1 MQAMA
6 LAKFFS
12 ADYPSARARFIEAA
26 DRLVWRREVHDIGIS
41 GPAGESLSIDTALL
55 GNSAPEVVVVV
66 SSGLHGVEGF
76 FGSAVQLAFL
86 EQQAARFALPANAAI
101 ILVHALNPFGFAWRR
116 RWNEHNVDL
125 NRNFL
130 ADYAF
135 VDRDP
140 DYEES
145 RDAYARLYTLL
156 NPARPP
162 SRIEPYAIKAF
173 TAILSQGWAERA
185 RLPRDQR
192 PPPVA
197 IGAILGLGLA
207 QLRKTIPVGQYEYPD
222 GLFFG
227 GTQAECTTQYMRG
240 TLPVWVGHARR
251 IIHVDL
257 HTGLGRRG
265 KYKLFVSEEKNSEPV
280 RQAARW
286 FGAENVEPWGEGTA
300 YRARGLMAT
309 HFASVFRD
317 RRYLCLTAE
326 FGTYSAMPV
335 LRALRAEH
343 QAHRFSRPD
352 SADYEWAKRLVMEA
366 FCPRSRSWRESTI
379 AQGLK
384 IVKRA
389 VDVCYG
395 R

>member
-1 MQAMA
+1 MA
-6 LAKFFS
+6 LSDCFS
-12 ADYPSARARFIEAA
+12 ADYSSARDRFLSAT
-26 DRLVWRREVHDIGIS
+26 DRLGWWREAHDIGVN

-55 GNSAPEVVVVV
+55 GNPSPENVVIV

-76 FGSAVQLAFL
+76 FGSAVQLAVL
-86 EQQAARFALPANAAI
+86 EQQAAALALPSNSAI

-116 RWNEHNVDL
+116 RWNENNVDL

-130 ADYAF
+130 TDYSF
-135 VDRDP
+135 LDRDP
-140 DYEES
+140 DYGAS
-145 RDAYARLYTLL
+145 RTAYARLYRFL

-162 SRIEPYAIKAF
+162 SQMEPYALKALA
-173 TAILSQGWAERA
+173 AIFSQGWAERA

-192 PPPVA
+192 PRPIA

-207 QLRKTIPVGQYEYPD
+207 QLRNTIPVGQYEYPE

-227 GTQAECTTQYMRG
+227 GTQAERTTQYLRE
-240 TLPVWVGHARR
+240 TLPGWVGEAGR
-251 IIHVDL
+251 IIHVDF

-265 KYKLFVSEEKNSEPV
+265 KYKLSVGAEEYSEPAL
-280 RQAARW
+280 QAARW
-286 FGAENVEPWGEGTA
+286 FGAENVEPRDRGTA

-309 HFASVFRD
+309 HFTSEFGD
-317 RRYLCLTAE
+317 QRYLCLTAE
-326 FGTYSAMPV
+326 FGTYAATPV

-343 QAHRFSRPD
+343 QAHRFSRPG
-352 SADYEWAKRLVMEA
+352 SADYEWAKRQLMEA
-366 FCPRSRSWRESTI
+366 FCPKSRSWRESSVE
-379 AQGLK
+379 QGLA